1 MLAKLELRHQ
11 YTCKK
16 KNNITAR
23 ENIEQKAK
31 FKGQNKLNRGELEG
45 ARPFINVLTRLSCS
59 TSGIVYALVANQ
71 RAL

>member
-11 YTCKK
+11 YICKK
-16 KNNITAR
+16 KNSITAR

-45 ARPFINVLTRLSCS
+45 ARPFINVFDQTKFQHLWHSLRLSD
-59 TSGIVYALVANQ
+59 
-71 RAL
+71 